1 MNSPL
6 KKEGEKV
13 DHKKKVSAHNVLKVN
28 QGLIILI
35 FFCISQL
42 LSIML
47 RNTTNEVFAGL
58 LSN

>member
-13 DHKKKVSAHNVLKVN
+13 DHKKKVSAYNVLKVN

-35 FFCISQL
+35 LFSVSHNYSTLCYVTRL
-42 LSIML
+42 M
-47 RNTTNEVFAGL
+47 N
-58 LSN
+58 